1 MSYEQTWLFFRLQN
15 TPEITYALKC
25 NLYFYNKIS
34 NLIKGKNSA
43 QTRIQVCLSLN
54 LITN

>member
-1 MSYEQTWLFFRLQN
+1 MTFEQTWLFFRF
-15 TPEITYALKC
+15 TSEITNALKR
-25 NLYFYNKIS
+25 NLYFYKTIS

-54 LITN
+54 LIKN